1 MKIIRFLTIV
11 FFISVL
17 YLISGCGKPNEF
29 ASRFSIVSTSPN
41 PGYAQ
46 SIWIGNVSNKPYA
59 FVASGQAGMIIYNI
73 DNPESTYI
81 VAQWMDTTYSC
92 WSITTLRN
100 YAYLACSRK
109 LLVKLDVRNFDS
121 LTTIAEF
128 GGMGGITGYAYDIF
142 ATDTNHVTVA
152 ARERFVFIDVTDPSS
167 TSYAAVYLPNCARG
181 VFVVDSFAY
190 VACEQLGIYIFNIK
204 TTPYLSVAAIG
215 NCNTP
220 SNARGVFVKDNICYV
235 ADGRNGLVL
244 IDVTNPRQASI
255 ISELHLSGYAN
266 RVYIRDT
273 LAYLACSDGGL
284 SIVNIKDRTN
294 PSLLAVVQT
303 SYAKGVFV
311 SDSQYIYVADRDQG
325 LVVIKQ
331 EE

>member
-1 MKIIRFLTIV
+1 MKNFKILTIV
-11 FFISVL
+11 FIISVL

-29 ASRFSIVSTSPN
+29 TSHFKIISTSPN

-46 SIWIGNVSNKPYA
+46 SIWIGNVNNKPYA
-59 FVASGQAGMIIYNI
+59 FVASGQAGMVVYNI

-81 VAQWMDTTYSC
+81 VSQWMDTVNTC
-92 WSITTLRN
+92 WDVTTLQG
-100 YAYLACSRK
+100 YAYLAYGQK
-109 LLVKLDVRNFDS
+109 ELVVVDCRNLDS
-121 LTTIAEF
+121 LRYVVDINYPSPGNSNSIFIEDTTNIYIGLQDRLLISQVSQPAFPQEYNPPRHIR
-128 GGMGGITGYAYDIF
+128 GI
-142 ATDTNHVTVA
+142 
-152 ARERFVFIDVTDPSS
+152 FVS
-167 TSYAAVYLPNCARG
+167 
-181 VFVVDSFAY
+181 DSFAY
-190 VACEQLGIYIFNIK
+190 FACEQLGICIMNIK
-204 TTPYLSVAAIG
+204 TTPRRIINICY
-215 NCNTP
+215 TP
-220 SNARGVFVKDNICYV
+220 SNARGVFVRDNTCYV

-266 RVYIRDT
+266 RVYVRDT
-273 LAYLACSDGGL
+273 LVYLACSDGGL
-284 SIVNIKDRTN
+284 SIVNVKDRTN
-294 PSLLAVVQT
+294 PLLVDVIQT

>member
-1 MKIIRFLTIV
+1 MKIIKFLAIV

-29 ASRFSIVSTSPN
+29 TSHFKIISTSPN

-46 SIWIGNVSNKPYA
+46 SIWIGNVNNKPYA
-59 FVASGQAGMIIYNI
+59 FVASGQAGMTIYNI

-81 VAQWMDTTYSC
+81 VAQWMDTMYTC
-92 WSITTLRN
+92 WSTATLRN
-100 YAYLACSRK
+100 YVYLACSRM
-109 LLVKLDVRNFDS
+109 LLVKLDVRNLDS
-121 LTTIAEF
+121 LRTIAEF
-128 GGMGGITGYAYDIF
+128 GGTGGITGYAYDIF
-142 ATDTNHVTVA
+142 ATDTNHVTIA
-152 ARERFVFIDVTDPSS
+152 ARERFVFIDVTDPLYP
-167 TSYAAVYLPNCARG
+167 SYVAIWLPNCARG
-181 VFVVDSFAY
+181 VFAVDSFAY
-190 VACEQLGIYIFNIK
+190 VACEQLGVYIFNIK
-204 TTPYLSVAAIG
+204 TAPLSAAIVG
-215 NCNTP
+215 SCNTP
-220 SNARGVFVKDNICYV
+220 SNARGVFVRDNTCYV

-266 RVYIRDT
+266 RVYVRDT

-284 SIVNIKDRTN
+284 SIVNVKDRTN
-294 PSLLAVVQT
+294 PLLVDVIQT